1 MKNKLLIILF
11 LLTCCVNAQV
21 TFVIDELPEIHDT
34 EKGIYISGNFEG
46 WSGGNETYK
55 LQEKDG
61 EYTITLPKSENL
73 ILFKFTQG
81 SWDSVESD
89 SKGSSVENHTHNFEV
104 PNDTVKIKIA
114 GWTNNF
120 KIEDPSTAAKN
131 VSVLS
136 EDFQIPQLNRTRRV
150 WVYLPPD
157 YHSSK
162 ESYPVLYMHD
172 GENLFDKKTSSYSN
186 EWEVDETLN
195 KLFKEKQ
202 LKLIVV
208 GIDNGKDK
216 RLDEYSPWVN
226 KKYGGGEGDAYLDF
240 LVNTLKP
247 HIDSNFNTLKDKDNT
262 AIIGS
267 SMGGLIS
274 HYAALKYPEI
284 FGKVGVYSPAF
295 WFAPQIINFS
305 KQKASPHDTKIYFLA
320 GGKEGENVR
329 FNEISQT
336 VKEMNHMVSILT
348 QNGFPSENLKSKV
361 IPDGKH
367 NETLW
372 RESFEETI
380 MWLFSEKLKEREFLS
395 AELNKNNQVV
405 VKVTDGTYLFNF
417 YSDKIIET
425 NFLPKGETYSS
436 YSHAIVKEPLNY
448 GVNLSES
455 DDENELFFSTQ
466 LYNRKC
472 FDNPNCNLEIGVK
485 IQKNPFNISYW
496 YQGNKL
502 TEEKNGFY
510 KTDDFENIDFKL
522 TNDEILYGSG
532 ARALGMNRRGN
543 RLQLYN
549 KAHYG
554 YETES
559 ELMNYTMPIVISS
572 NQYILHFDNAPIGYL
587 DLDSNEDNTLTYET
601 ISGRKTYQVIAG
613 DSWLDLIDN
622 YTDLTGKQPMPPRW
636 AFGNFSSRFGY
647 HSQKEVEKTIDKFK
661 ESKIPV
667 DAVIIDIYWFG
678 KDIQGHMGNLEFY
691 RDSFPN
697 PKQMIKKL
705 EDKGI
710 KTVLVTEPFVLTT
723 SKRWDDAVANNVLA
737 KDSVGNPARYNFYF
751 GNTGLIDVYKPEG
764 RKWFWNIY
772 KELAEMGVK
781 GIWGDLGEPEVHPT
795 WVQHATRSADE
806 VHNIYGHDWAKL
818 VFEGYKNDF
827 PNQRPFILMRSGS
840 SGSQRFGLIP
850 WSGDVNRTWG
860 GLQSQTE
867 IAIQMAMQG
876 LAYMHSD
883 LGGFAGANLD
893 DELYTRWL
901 QYGVFQPIYRPHAQE
916 EVPSEPVFREEET
929 KQLAKKAIELR
940 YRLLPYNYTLA
951 FENNQKGKPLMRPLF
966 FEEPK
971 NKIQLVNAI
980 TYLWGNDFLI
990 TPLVN
995 PEVSEK
1001 EVYFPKDNMWFDFY
1015 TDEKVEG
1022 GQTKTVATTISSIP
1036 TFVRAGAF
1044 IPMANLVQTTDDY
1057 NLNTFELHYYHDTS
1071 VTESERQA
1079 YNDDGLTRNA
1089 YEKGMY
1095 ELLAFEAEIENN
1107 YLEIELEAET
1117 GTNYSTNTK
1126 EINLIIHNIESEPKN
1141 IKINGK
1147 KSQYDYS
1154 LNTKLLNIPVHWNT
1168 GKEAEIKINFK
1179 N

>member
-1 MKNKLLIILF
+1 MKQIKYILF
-11 LLTCCVNAQV
+11 FFLFQAVNAQV
-21 TFVIDELPEIHDT
+21 TFVIDELPEIHDA
-34 EKGIYISGNFEG
+34 EKGIYTSGNFEG
-46 WSGGNETYK
+46 WSGGNESYK

-61 EYTITLPKSENL
+61 VYSITLPKAENL

-89 SKGSSVENHTHNFEV
+89 ANGLSVENRTHNFEV
-104 PNDTVKIKIA
+104 PNDTVKVKIA

-120 KIEDPSTAAKN
+120 KTETPSTTAKN

-162 ESYPVLYMHD
+162 ESYPVVYMHD
-172 GENLFDKKTSSYSN
+172 GENLFDKKTSSFSN

-208 GIDNGKDK
+208 GVDNGKDK

-226 KKYGGGEGDAYLDF
+226 EKYGGGEGDAYLEF
-240 LVNTLKP
+240 LVYTLKPYIDSNYNTLKGKE
-247 HIDSNFNTLKDKDNT
+247 ST

-274 HYAALKYPEI
+274 HYAALKYPEV
-284 FGKVGVYSPAF
+284 FGKIGVYSPAF
-295 WFAPQIINFS
+295 WFAPQVNDFS
-305 KQKASPHDTKIYFLA
+305 QENANLQDTKMYFLA

-329 FNEISQT
+329 FDEISQT
-336 VKEMNHMVSILT
+336 VKDMNHMVSVLT
-348 QNGFPSENLKSKV
+348 ENGFPSENIKSKV
-361 IPDGKH
+361 VPEGKH

-372 RESFEETI
+372 RENFEETI
-380 MWLFSEKLKEREFLS
+380 SWLFSEKLKERDFLS
-395 AELNKNNQVV
+395 ATITKNNELQIVV
-405 VKVTDGTYLFNF
+405 SDGKYITKFYSPKIVETTFLPNGEKHNPNSHAVVLNNTVKVVDFSEDDNQVIFKTEDFT
-417 YSDKIIET
+417 
-425 NFLPKGETYSS
+425 
-436 YSHAIVKEPLNY
+436 VK
-448 GVNLSES
+448 VN
-455 DDENELFFSTQ
+455 
-466 LYNRKC
+466 K
-472 FDNPNCNLEIGVK
+472 K
-485 IQKNPFNISYW
+485 PFNISYW
-496 YQGNKL
+496 YKGEKL
-502 TEEKNGFY
+502 TEEKNGYY
-510 KTDDFENIDFKL
+510 KTDDFENLDFEL
-522 TNDEILYGSG
+522 TDDEILYGGG
-532 ARALGMNRRGN
+532 ARALGMNRRGH

-559 ELMNYTMPIVISS
+559 ELMNYTMPIAISS
-572 NQYILHFDNAPIGYL
+572 NQYMLHFDNAPIGYL
-587 DLDSNEDNTLTYET
+587 DLDSNQDNTLTYQT

-613 DSWLDLIDN
+613 DSWFDLIHN
-622 YTDLTGKQPMPPRW
+622 YTDLTGKQPLPPRW
-636 AFGNFSSRFGY
+636 VFGNFSSRFGY
-647 HSQKEVEKTIDKFK
+647 HSQKEVEETIGKFK
-661 ESKIPV
+661 EEAIPV

-697 PKQMIKKL
+697 PKQMIKEL
-705 EDKGI
+705 EDKGV

-723 SKRWDDAVANNVLA
+723 SKRWDDAVAKSVLA
-737 KDSVGNPARYNFYF
+737 KDSVGNPARYDFYF

-764 RKWFWNIY
+764 KKWFWNIY

-795 WVQHATRSADE
+795 WVQHATGTADE
-806 VHNIYGHDWAKL
+806 VHNTYGHDWAKL
-818 VFEGYKNDF
+818 VYEGYKNDF

-867 IAIQMAMQG
+867 IAMQMAMQG

-916 EVPSEPVFREEET
+916 EVPSEPVFREEKT
-929 KQLAKKAIELR
+929 KQLAKQAIELR
-940 YRLLPYNYTLA
+940 YRLLPYNYSLA
-951 FENNQKGKPLMRPLF
+951 FENNQKGTPFMRPLF
-966 FEEPK
+966 FEEPE
-971 NKIQLVNAI
+971 NESQLVNAQ
-980 TYLWGNDFLI
+980 TYFWGNDFLV
-990 TPLVN
+990 TPIVN
-995 PEVSEK
+995 PEVTEK
-1001 EVYFPKDNMWFDFY
+1001 QAYFPKDNVWFDFY
-1015 TDEKVEG
+1015 TDTKVEG

-1057 NLNTFELHYYHDTS
+1057 NLNTFQLHYYHDAS
-1071 VTESERQA
+1071 VTESERQV
-1079 YNDDGLTRNA
+1079 YNDDGLTPNA
-1089 YEKGMY
+1089 FEKGMF
-1095 ELLAFEAEIENN
+1095 ELLEFEAEMESNC
-1107 YLEIELEAET
+1107 LEIEFEAET

-1126 EINLIIHNIESEPKN
+1126 EVNLIVHNIEREPKN
-1141 IKINGK
+1141 VKINGK
-1147 KSQYDYS
+1147 KSQYDFNI
-1154 LNTKLLNIPVHWNT
+1154 NTKQVTIPVSWNT
-1168 GKEAEIKINFK
+1168 AKEAEVKINFK